1 MTDSHI
7 GKSDSAVRGN
17 PAAATDLN
25 TILQAIN
32 DLKTTSNC
40 TENSESWQS
49 LKEENQKLQTKV
61 HQLEINNTKLKMKLS
76 WIEDKLVDNNLLFCG
91 IGESNGESEKDRY
104 EAIL

>member
-1 MTDSHI
+1 MSRILAREIT
-7 GKSDSAVRGN
+7 KSLSKALV
-17 PAAATDLN
+17 P
-25 TILQAIN
+25 LQNEIN

-49 LKEENQKLQTKV
+49 LKEENQKLQTKM

-91 IGESNGESEKDRY
+91 IGERNGESEKDRY